1 MMQLNHTWYIAEEE
15 FTVDKN
21 KHFEGILTT
30 GNGYMSVRGSLEEGL
45 FNDPQDEDY
54 LRMPAN
60 VTLEKARAGKSKW
73 GTYLPGIMGPHPT
86 LKEEMINLPW
96 FIGIHLWFEDEKLDM
111 EASCILDYSRYLYFK
126 DGTIHRKFTWKTKT
140 GAEIDL
146 YFKRFLSMNQK
157 NISLQSVSLKV
168 KKGSGI
174 LKIETGLDA
183 NVRTNGFNHFKGVHT
198 KVEGDDII
206 LEVETNGNNQVVEAS
221 HVKSP
226 QIKEWEIQT
235 CKDKIFYQSE
245 TELYSGD
252 EFELLKMTVVTSDR
266 DLDLGNFNY
275 SPLKKALSIIK
286 ETRDYEWHW
295 FYEKHALIWEQKWE
309 FADVKIEGDD
319 FSQLAMRFS
328 IYHLLRSN
336 VEDDPRVAICA
347 KGFAGDA
354 YFGRFF
360 WDTEMYL
367 LPFFIYTNPKA
378 AKNLVMFRYNTLK
391 GAQENAKNYGY
402 KGARYP
408 WESSISGL
416 EQCPSW
422 QYADHEIH
430 ITADVVYGL
439 WHYYTATK
447 DMEFLMNYGIEMMI
461 ETSRYWIDRVDWD
474 QSKET
479 CHLLGVMG
487 PDEYL
492 PFTRNNAF
500 TNRMVKFNLRKTVDL
515 LRDLE
520 ITNQEQYE
528 KIINKMKLRTDE
540 VEQFDK
546 VEKLLRIPYDEDRN
560 LVLQSEDFEDFAEI
574 DFAEIWF
581 DRSKPFGQFISQEQ
595 NYRTKSLKQADV
607 LALMFLFPQ
616 EFSLKEMEIAYD
628 YYEPITTHDSSLSPS
643 IHSIMGTWLGRH
655 KEAEYFFKKSASIDI
670 DLKKAGAEE
679 GIHIANAGG
688 NWLMV
693 LQGFAG
699 FKSSME
705 SEYFELNPALP
716 SGWNSLEFTILW
728 VDSPIRVKIT
738 KDQIWMLNIGRK
750 AAQVKVKGNTKLLE
764 MNQEYTFAM

>member
-1 MMQLNHTWYIAEEE
+1 MQLNQTWYIVEEE
-15 FTVDKN
+15 FSVDKN
-21 KHFEGILTT
+21 RHFEGVFTT

-45 FNDPQDEDY
+45 SNDPQDEDY

-73 GTYLPGIMGPHPT
+73 GTYIPGIMGPHPT

-96 FIGIHLWFEDEKLDM
+96 FLGINLWFDDEKLDM
-111 EASCILDYSRYLYFK
+111 ETSCIVDYSRHLYFK
-126 DGTIHRKFTWKTKT
+126 DGTIHRKLTWRTNN

-146 YFKRFLSMNQK
+146 CFERFLSMDKK
-157 NISLQSVSLKV
+157 NLSLQALTIKV
-168 KKGSGI
+168 KKGSG
-174 LKIETGLDA
+174 LVKIETGLDA
-183 NVRTNGFNHFKGVHT
+183 NVRTNGFNHFKEVLT
-198 KVEGDDII
+198 KVEDGNII
-206 LEVETNGNNQVVEAS
+206 LEVETNSNNKVVEVS

-226 QIKEWEIQT
+226 QIQEWEIET
-235 CKDKIFYQSE
+235 FENKISYQVE
-245 TELYSGD
+245 KELCSGD
-252 EFELLKMTVVTSDR
+252 NIELLKMTVVTSDR
-266 DLDLGNFNY
+266 DLDLNNFNS
-275 SPLKKALSIIK
+275 SPLPKALSIMNEIK
-286 ETRDYEWHW
+286 DHDWYW
-295 FYEKHALIWEQKWE
+295 FYEKHYAIWEKKWE
-309 FADVKIEGDD
+309 IADVKIEGDD
-319 FSQLAMRFS
+319 FSQLVMRFS

-378 AKNLVMFRYNTLK
+378 AKNLVLFRYNTLK
-391 GAQENAKNYGY
+391 GAKENAKNYGY

-408 WESSISGL
+408 WESSLSGL

-439 WHYYTATK
+439 WHYYTATN
-447 DMEFLMNYGIEMMI
+447 DTNFLINYGIDIMI
-461 ETSRYWIDRVDWD
+461 ETSRYWIDRVDWEET
-474 QSKET
+474 KEN

-500 TNRMVKFNLRKTVDL
+500 TNRMVKFNLRKTLDV
-515 LRDLE
+515 LRDLAS
-520 ITNQEQYE
+520 TDQDQYE
-528 KIINKMKLRTDE
+528 KIKSRMNLQIEEL
-540 VEQFDK
+540 EQFDK
-546 VEKLLRIPYDEDRN
+546 VEKALSIPYDEDRK

-574 DFAEIWF
+574 DFSKVWL

-595 NYRTKSLKQADV
+595 LYRTKSLKQADV

-616 EFSLKEMEIAYD
+616 EFSLQEMEVAYD

-643 IHSIMGTWLGRH
+643 IHSILATWLGRYE
-655 KEAEYFFKKSASIDI
+655 KAEYFFKKSANIDI
-670 DLKKAGAEE
+670 DLEKGGAEE

-688 NWLMV
+688 NWLVV

-699 FKSSME
+699 FMSSME
-705 SEYFELNPALP
+705 SENFELNPALP
-716 SGWNSLEFTILW
+716 VGWHSLEFTILW
-728 VDSPIRVKIT
+728 MGSPVRVKVT
-738 KDQIWMLNIGRK
+738 RGEVLVFNTGRK
-750 AAQVKVKGNTKLLE
+750 TINVKVKEDIREIE
-764 MNQEYTFAM
+764 MNQAYTFKI